1 VASSRVGGRRRRRR
15 RGVVAVLVALEVQY
29 EAAEWLVPPPV
40 AARLHRNGLVARQ
53 AARLV
58 LERAAEQVQ
67 LSGELVPAGT
77 ERVAEALQGH
87 AHVLNMVVSGLLHLH
102 VTVGFLLAS
111 IAVEVGHL
119 DRCQSDSC

>member
-1 VASSRVGGRRRRRR
+1 VASSRGGRRRRH
-15 RGVVAVLVALEVQY
+15 RGVVAVLIALEVQHG
-29 EAAEWLVPPPV
+29 AVEWLVLPPV
-40 AARLHRNGLVARQ
+40 APRLHSDGLVARQ

-58 LERAAEQVQ
+58 LERVAEQVQ

-87 AHVLNMVVSGLLHLH
+87 AHVQSMVASGLLHLH
-102 VTVGFLLAS
+102 ATVGFLLVS

-119 DRCQSDSC
+119 DRCQSDSS